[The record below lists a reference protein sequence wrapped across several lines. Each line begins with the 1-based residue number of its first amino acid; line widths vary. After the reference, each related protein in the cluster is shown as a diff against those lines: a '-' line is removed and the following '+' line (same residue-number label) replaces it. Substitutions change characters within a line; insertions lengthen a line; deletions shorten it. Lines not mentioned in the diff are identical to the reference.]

1 MFPTHIRKKKKR
13 KNYLVLSILEKYY
26 QNGLVL
32 KQTHPTLDLSIWNY
46 SPKVQYEKLWDD
58 VTKICRGLVTN
69 SEGKI
74 IARPFKKFFN
84 YEEHSADEIPNES
97 FEVFEK
103 MDGSLGIVFYY
114 HGEWHMATRGSFIS
128 NQSIVGLKMLKELS
142 ILKNYPS
149 TGLNYNW
156 TYLFEII
163 YNENRIVCD
172 YDFEGLVLIGA
183 YETESGNEI
192 DFDILKHKVGLFD
205 DVRIVRKYNGINDF
219 KKLKETISDD
229 REGYVIRFKNGF
241 RIKIKGEEYIRLHRI
256 LTNISNRDIWEHLK
270 DGKSLDEILDKVP
283 DEFYNW
289 VKETKNTLN
298 DEFTKIENEYK
309 WIYKIITRSPNSTER
324 KVFAEYALK
333 YKHSSILFSMYNK
346 KDYKKII
353 WKLLYPSYSKPFKKD
368 EN

>member
-1 MFPTHIRKKKKR
+1 
-13 KNYLVLSILEKYY
+13 
-26 QNGLVL
+26 
-32 KQTHPTLDLSIWNY
+32 
-46 SPKVQYEKLWDD
+46 
-58 VTKICRGLVTN
+58 
-69 SEGKI
+69 
-74 IARPFKKFFN
+74 
-84 YEEHSADEIPNES
+84 
-97 FEVFEK
+97 
-103 MDGSLGIVFYY
+103 
-114 HGEWHMATRGSFIS
+114 
-128 NQSIVGLKMLKELS
+128 MLKELS

-149 TGLNYNW
+149 TGLNRNW

-163 YNENRIVCD
+163 YKENRIVCD
-172 YDFEGLVLIGA
+172 YDFEGLVLLGA

-192 DFDILKHKVGLFD
+192 DFDILKHKVGLFN

-219 KKLKETISDD
+219 KKLKETIADD

-256 LTNISNRDIWEHLK
+256 LTNISSRDIWEHLK

-289 VKETKNTLN
+289 VKETKNNLN

-309 WIYKIITRSPNSTER
+309 WIYKIITRSSNSTER

-353 WKLLYPSYSKPFKKD
+353 WKLLYPSYTKPFKNDK